1 LSLVEELCRR
11 TEPFSSFWHSPDR
24 IRIIT
29 FYQEQVK
36 YMQQLFRKHG
46 YFDRK
51 TKKDKI
57 VIATVDSSQGC
68 EADIVIVSFV
78 RSYRQNKDIRAGF
91 LTDNRR
97 MNVALTRARFQLI
110 CIGNIE
116 ALSQLNEPNTET
128 IRELTQDAKERK
140 LIRSRQVR
148 EVIVIED

>member
-1 LSLVEELCRR
+1 
-11 TEPFSSFWHSPDR
+11 
-24 IRIIT
+24 
-29 FYQEQVK
+29 
-36 YMQQLFRKHG
+36 MQQLFRKHG
-46 YFDRK
+46 YIDRK

-78 RSYRQNKDIRAGF
+78 RSYRQNQDIRAGF